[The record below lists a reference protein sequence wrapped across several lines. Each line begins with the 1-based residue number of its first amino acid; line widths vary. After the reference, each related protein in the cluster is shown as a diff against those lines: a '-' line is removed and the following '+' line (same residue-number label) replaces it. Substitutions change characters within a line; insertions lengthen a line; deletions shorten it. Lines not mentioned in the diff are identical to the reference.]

1 MPDLPRI
8 GGAAAS
14 ADDGLEHCELCATAL
29 DDRHGHLVDLERRS
43 LACACR
49 ACYLLFTAPGS
60 GHGRYRAVPED
71 VHRDPAHPLG
81 VADWDSLGVPVG
93 TAFFFRNSD
102 LGRIVGCYPSP
113 GGATETELDLA
124 EWDRL
129 STECPLLG
137 ALDPDVQAIF
147 VHRDDDRIEYFRV
160 PIDACYAL
168 VGEVRMRWRGL
179 DGGEE
184 IRTTLAAFV
193 AGLRERARPWD
204 ETTDAAAQPWSI

>member
-1 MPDLPRI
+1 
-8 GGAAAS
+8 
-14 ADDGLEHCELCATAL
+14 
-29 DDRHGHLVDLERRS
+29 
-43 LACACR
+43 
-49 ACYLLFTAPGS
+49 LFTAPGS
-60 GHGRYRAVPED
+60 ARGRYRAVPED
-71 VHRDPAHPLG
+71 VHHDPAHRLC
-81 VADWDSLGVPVG
+81 VTDWDALGVPVG
-93 TAFFFRNSD
+93 TAFFFVNSD

-137 ALDPDVQAIF
+137 ALSPDVQAIF
-147 VHRDDDRIEYFRV
+147 VHRGEAGVDYFRV

-184 IRTTLAAFV
+184 IRDTLATFV
-193 AGLRERARPWD
+193 DGLRERSRAWD
-204 ETTDAAAQPWSI
+204 ETTDVTAAPWPI